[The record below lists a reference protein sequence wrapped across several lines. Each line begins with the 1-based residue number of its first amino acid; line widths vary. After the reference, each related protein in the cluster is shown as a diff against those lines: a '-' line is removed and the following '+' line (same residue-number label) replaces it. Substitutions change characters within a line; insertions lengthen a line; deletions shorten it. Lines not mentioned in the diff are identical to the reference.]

1 MKKFLQKL
9 KLFGKDMLIII
20 GYFLIMV
27 VVTYLFTIK
36 SDDLTPLM
44 QTIIYS
50 ILSIYLFIIFR
61 KKLKSALKDF
71 KKNHSG
77 YLLRGFE
84 IYFLSY
90 LVMIFVQMILYKL
103 IGSLPTNEELNR
115 EAIRNNIFHSVLQMC
130 IFAPFQ
136 EELLFRQNF
145 RNLFKNKIVF
155 SIVTGVIFGSMHLI
169 AAKSLI
175 ELPYILTYSIMGIA
189 LGYMYYDSDNI
200 YTSMCL
206 HSFNNTFALIITV
219 IEVFKW
225 KE

>member
-1 MKKFLQKL
+1 
-9 KLFGKDMLIII
+9 MLIII

-36 SDDLTPLM
+36 SDNLTPLM

-50 ILSIYLFIIFR
+50 ILSIYLLIIFR
-61 KKLKSALKDF
+61 KELKSALKDF
-71 KKNHSG
+71 KKNHSA

-90 LVMIFVQMILYKL
+90 LAMIFVQMILYKL

-145 RNLFKNKIVF
+145 RNLFKNK
-155 SIVTGVIFGSMHLI
+155 
-169 AAKSLI
+169 
-175 ELPYILTYSIMGIA
+175 
-189 LGYMYYDSDNI
+189 LGKNFCI
-200 YTSMCL
+200 CL
-206 HSFNNTFALIITV
+206 KIGQCLL
-219 IEVFKW
+219 
-225 KE
+225 